1 MEGWVAE
8 VVGQV
13 VVVVRVGLVVEVRI
27 VELVEGLLAEVGRP
41 VVKLVV
47 VPVEGLLVVL
57 VELEP
62 AGFVGPVKFV
72 ELVAGFVELA
82 VKLVEG

>member
-27 VELVEGLLAEVGRP
+27 VELVEVGRP

-47 VPVEGLLVVL
+47 VPVAGLLVVL

-62 AGFVGPVKFV
+62 VGFVGPVKFV